1 MRNFVKLA
9 VVVGLACASTVAFAA
24 DDPIADRKAMM
35 KSVGAAT
42 GASAAM
48 VKGQAPF
55 DARVAMLALRTMN
68 AVALGYAGKFPEG
81 SESGGKTTAS
91 PKIWEDSA
99 GFAAAIAKFEA
110 DTAAALA
117 APAADVDAFKA
128 QFGAVAANCAACH
141 ETYRVKK

>member
-1 MRNFVKLA
+1 MKNIIKLA
-9 VVVGLACASTVAFAA
+9 VVAGLASASTMAFAA
-24 DDPIADRKAMM
+24 GDPIAERKAMM

-48 VKGQAPF
+48 VKGQAEF
-55 DARVAMLALRTMN
+55 DPRVAMLALRTMN
-68 AVALGYAGKFPEG
+68 AVALGYGDKFPEG
-81 SESGGKTTAS
+81 SESGGKTTAA

-117 APAADVDAFKA
+117 APAGDLDSFKA
-128 QFGAVAANCAACH
+128 QFGAIAANCSACH
-141 ETYRVKK
+141 QDYRVKN

>member
-1 MRNFVKLA
+1 MKSFIKLA
-9 VVVGLACASTVAFAA
+9 VVASLAGVSTMAFAA
-24 DDPIADRKAMM
+24 GDPIAERKAMM

-48 VKGQAPF
+48 VKGQADF
-55 DARVAMLALRTMN
+55 DPRVAMLALRTMN
-68 AVALGYAGKFPEG
+68 AVALGFSAKFPEG

-99 GFAAAIAKFEA
+99 GFAAAVAKFEA

-117 APAADVDAFKA
+117 APAGDIDAFKA
-128 QFGAVAANCAACH
+128 QFGAVAANCSSCH
-141 ETYRVKK
+141 QDYRVKN

>member
-1 MRNFVKLA
+1 MKSFIKLA
-9 VVVGLACASTVAFAA
+9 VVASLAGVSTMAFAA
-24 DDPIADRKAMM
+24 GDPIAERKAMM

-48 VKGQAPF
+48 VKGQADF
-55 DARVAMLALRTMN
+55 DPRVAMLALRTMN
-68 AVALGYAGKFPEG
+68 AVALGYAGKFPVG

-99 GFAAAIAKFEA
+99 GFAAAVAKFEA

-117 APAADVDAFKA
+117 APAADLDAFKA
-128 QFGAVAANCAACH
+128 QFGSVAANCSACH